1 MVMARFGARL
11 LQVATA
17 ALYLGPLLAGLS
29 GFGWAMLPPF
39 VSIFTLWLVIT
50 RPQQWPQSAA
60 EWMTRDAWLAALSQI
75 LSQTLLVALCFGIG
89 RGIGGATGALP
100 MLHPILPVA
109 LSFTALAFA
118 RACWDPDRALAEGL
132 SIDEMLYPAAHP
144 PTRLPAL
151 NTEAALGELFDL
163 PDDAPV
169 LEVQGL
175 LADALEDADT
185 FTRLSALV
193 ETLAVLPPARH
204 LSLRRAL
211 ILWATEPEP
220 FAAGTASGALRAA
233 FAAAGQDAGLLSLLL
248 PRAQALASAVPERA
262 DQFPDAAVIEDI
274 ARRVRLP
281 DLAVALN
288 RLAGHL
294 RHSSAA
300 PVDRASRRA
309 GTAAGLQRA

>member
-1 MVMARFGARL
+1 MVRFGARL

-60 EWMTRDAWLAALSQI
+60 EWLTRDAWLAALSQI
-75 LSQTLLVALCFGIG
+75 MSQTALVALCFGIG
-89 RGIGGATGALP
+89 RGIGGATDAMP
-100 MLHPILPVA
+100 VLHPILPVA

-132 SIDEMLYPAAHP
+132 SIDEVLYPAAYP
-144 PTRLPAL
+144 PARRPVL
-151 NTEAALGELFDL
+151 NTEAALGELLDL
-163 PDDAPV
+163 ADDAPV

-175 LADALEDADT
+175 LAEALEDSDV

-204 LSLRRAL
+204 LALRRAL

-220 FAAGTASGALRAA
+220 FAAGIAPGALRAA
-233 FAAAGQDAGLLSLLL
+233 FAAAGQDAGLLGLLL

-262 DQFPDAAVIEDI
+262 DQFPDPAVIEDI
-274 ARRVRLP
+274 ARRGPSAGLST
-281 DLAVALN
+281 ALL
-288 RLAGHL
+288 RLAGQL
-294 RHSSAA
+294 RHNSATA
-300 PVDRASRRA
+300 LRPSRRPSRPA
-309 GTAAGLQRA
+309 GGLQRA